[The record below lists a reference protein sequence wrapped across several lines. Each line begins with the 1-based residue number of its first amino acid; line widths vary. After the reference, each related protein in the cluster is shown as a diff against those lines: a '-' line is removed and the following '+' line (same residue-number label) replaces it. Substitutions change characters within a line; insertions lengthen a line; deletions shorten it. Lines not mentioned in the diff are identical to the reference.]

1 MTIQTI
7 AEGGASI
14 AVVTSADALI
24 LDGQTALDFMMTVNY
39 ETGCRCIVVQKQ
51 AIAEDFFDLRTR
63 IAGDVLQKFIN
74 YHFKLA
80 IVGDFSGY
88 TSKSLRDFMRESNA
102 GRDIF
107 FVPTKEEAIA
117 RLAQASA

>member
-39 ETGCRCIVVQKQ
+39 ETGCRCIIVQKQ